1 MLCFLLLWERG
12 GGGVGKQSAL
22 QRALFF
28 VASSFWRSFVSSSE
42 DSAPNIF
49 TERSFSSELQ
59 WFHRSEVCTDAA
71 FSLLCEL
78 ARSLSLSGI
87 IVLDSLSL
95 SLSLSLIRALRDIAL
110 CFVSFFPGCILAI
123 FCLGSFSRSPCLF
136 QLRSCRIL
144 FFFFFFL
151 HEMLRLSHLV
161 TLMMEDSIPRF
172 SSASYCR
179 TIWPV

>member
-1 MLCFLLLWERG
+1 
-12 GGGVGKQSAL
+12 
-22 QRALFF
+22 
-28 VASSFWRSFVSSSE
+28 
-42 DSAPNIF
+42 
-49 TERSFSSELQ
+49 
-59 WFHRSEVCTDAA
+59 
-71 FSLLCEL
+71 
-78 ARSLSLSGI
+78 
-87 IVLDSLSL
+87 
-95 SLSLSLIRALRDIAL
+95 
-110 CFVSFFPGCILAI
+110 
-123 FCLGSFSRSPCLF
+123 LF